1 MTASQA
7 RSVLSVL
14 PENQL
19 QWHEHDSQR
28 DIEDLYC
35 LAEKLMEFSPL
46 VGVEGLDKQLW
57 CGRSLLEPQSILMD
71 ITGLDSWYGG
81 ETALAMSLQRWLVR
95 QGYFACVGIGSS
107 VGQAWAIANYSK
119 RKQVP
124 DWMLQVEQAAC
135 TLAGMLELDPRFE
148 SIDQTQPPGEFFG
161 SYPIESLRLSID
173 VAAKLHRLGIR
184 RIGALLQLPRSSL
197 TSRFGPQLL
206 ERIDQTIAARPE
218 PISVRHAGEPMESIV
233 DLEHPIFE
241 MRHLEEILEQSI
253 HQLCRRLESIEHGVW
268 RLLVRLA
275 IETTTLQYEHSDTP
289 TARAHLIQLGMFQAS
304 RDPEHLLWLI
314 RGCLER
320 NPPKLSKQLGIR
332 QVNVQAAWTAPMRWQ
347 QHELF
352 ECESL
357 KYRHEAAKLID
368 GLAARLGRDRV
379 VSASLLSNPLPELQ
393 TKIRPLTGVRVDGYD
408 QSIERKLRKKPIHDF
423 RNSSGI
429 VPSTDAAWARPSYLL
444 NEPIE
449 IQISAHT
456 SGEPKQLRLAP
467 EHAASTT
474 PRENASTT
482 PRENASTTPRHDA
495 QIALIIAAYGPERI
509 ESQWWSGPTLRRNY
523 FRIVLESGQWWW
535 IYEDMNTRR
544 WYLHGMFD

>member
-1 MTASQA
+1 
-7 RSVLSVL
+7 
-14 PENQL
+14 
-19 QWHEHDSQR
+19 
-28 DIEDLYC
+28 
-35 LAEKLMEFSPL
+35 
-46 VGVEGLDKQLW
+46 
-57 CGRSLLEPQSILMD
+57 
-71 ITGLDSWYGG
+71 
-81 ETALAMSLQRWLVR
+81 
-95 QGYFACVGIGSS
+95 
-107 VGQAWAIANYSK
+107 
-119 RKQVP
+119 
-124 DWMLQVEQAAC
+124 
-135 TLAGMLELDPRFE
+135 
-148 SIDQTQPPGEFFG
+148 
-161 SYPIESLRLSID
+161 
-173 VAAKLHRLGIR
+173 
-184 RIGALLQLPRSSL
+184 
-197 TSRFGPQLL
+197 
-206 ERIDQTIAARPE
+206 
-218 PISVRHAGEPMESIV
+218 
-233 DLEHPIFE
+233 
-241 MRHLEEILEQSI
+241 
-253 HQLCRRLESIEHGVW
+253 
-268 RLLVRLA
+268 
-275 IETTTLQYEHSDTP
+275 
-289 TARAHLIQLGMFQAS
+289 MFQAS

-408 QSIERKLRKKPIHDF
+408 QSTERKLRKKPIHDF

-474 PRENASTT
+474 PRENATTT
-482 PRENASTTPRHDA
+482 PRENA
-495 QIALIIAAYGPERI
+495 QIAQIIAAYGPERI